1 MSKNLEKSKSDIAKK
16 NGHTYLQWIF
26 ALLANCTHLAYGLEC
41 GWISPTTK
49 TLQSETSPSGYPL
62 SDGQIAGVASSMS
75 TAATCVVIMHSYIAD
90 IYGRKINIIIIAFLE
105 ALSWIIRIFC
115 TSFTSLV
122 IARVCAG
129 IAAGGC
135 YNVIPMYIKEISRED
150 LRGILCTFSMVFQNV
165 GVFIM
170 YFIGAYLDYYTVMYV
185 IVGLPILTMLGM
197 ILAPESPEFLVK
209 QGKIDQAI
217 ETVAFVR
224 GLDKDDTTVQTI
236 VEVMVKDAAH
246 FKSLPN
252 LTLLSIMKNKIWRR
266 GYILIMIAFTFYEI
280 NGAFA
285 IITYASTVINS
296 TGIEFEISPDI
307 QSLSFPVVMMTG
319 SLVLASCVERIGRK
333 TLLIG
338 AYIVSSL
345 CMFGLAIIIILH
357 NQVGG
362 VPGWLPIILMM
373 MVLAMY
379 SGGVCPV
386 TFLILTEMFNFQI
399 RAKLMSLV
407 VTYGWL
413 LTAILLN
420 IYLPLSNA
428 LGVYAPFIIYG
439 FSNLGGVFF
448 TIFYLTETKGKSDT
462 QILQDLMRR
471 KKTDNEISCIE

>member
-1 MSKNLEKSKSDIAKK
+1 NVKITKK

-26 ALLANCTHLAYGLEC
+26 ALLANCTHMAYGLEC

-62 SDGQIAGVASSMS
+62 SDGQIAWVASCMS
-75 TAATCVVIMHSYIAD
+75 TAAMCVVIMHSYIAD
-90 IYGRKINIIIIAFLE
+90 IYGRKINIIGIAFLE
-105 ALSWIIRIFC
+105 AVSWIIRIFC
-115 TSFTSLV
+115 TSFTSLI

-135 YNVIPMYIKEISRED
+135 YNVVPMYIKEISRDD
-150 LRGILCTFSMVFQNV
+150 LRGILCTFSMIFQNV

-170 YFIGAYLDYYTVMYV
+170 YFIGAYLDYYKVIYV
-185 IVGLPILTMLGM
+185 VVGLPIVTMLGM
-197 ILAPESPEFLVK
+197 MVAPESPEFLVK
-209 QGKIDQAI
+209 QGKIDKAI

-224 GLDKDDTTVQTI
+224 GLAKDDTTVQTT
-236 VEVMVKDAAH
+236 VEAMLKDAAH

-252 LTLLSIMKNKIWRR
+252 LTLLSIMKNKLWRR
-266 GYILIMIAFTFYEI
+266 GFILIMIAFTFYEI

-285 IITYASTVINS
+285 IITFASTVISS
-296 TGIEFEISPDI
+296 TGIDFEVSPEI
-307 QSLSFPVVMMTG
+307 QSLSFPIVMITG
-319 SLVLASCVERIGRK
+319 SLTLASCIERFGRK
-333 TLLIG
+333 PLLIG

-345 CMFGLAIIIILH
+345 CMFGIAIIIILH

-386 TFLILTEMFNFQI
+386 TYIMLTEMFNFQI

-428 LGVYAPFIIYG
+428 LGFYAPFIFYG
-439 FSNLGGVFF
+439 FFNLGGVIF
-448 TIFYLTETKGKSDT
+448 TILYLTETKGKSET
-462 QILQDLMRR
+462 EILQDLMRR
-471 KKTDNEISCIE
+471 KKTDREITCIQ